1 MNLFDLS
8 LKSSV
13 TVDSPLLHVWD
24 TFTDARSWPDWCRVC
39 IEVWDVSDD
48 LWRPGSKLSFR
59 LRMAN
64 VGVPFSVVVT
74 ESDAP
79 HRVTWESTK
88 FSITATRT
96 LQFVG
101 VGARTEVTDAKRFS
115 SPLLPIWLFYPR
127 WVIRNMTE
135 SWLADLKAEAE
146 RRAV

>member
-1 MNLFDLS
+1 MNIFDLS
-8 LKSSV
+8 MKSSV
-13 TVDSPLLHVWD
+13 TVDSPLSHVWG
-24 TFTDARSWPDWCRVC
+24 TFADARSWPDWSRVC

-48 LWRPGSKLSFR
+48 LWRPHSRLSFR

-79 HRVTWESTK
+79 RRVTWESNK

-101 VGARTEVTDAKRFS
+101 LGGSTEVSDSKRFS
-115 SPLLPIWLFYPR
+115 STIFPVGLCYPR
-127 WVIRNMTE
+127 TVIRNMTE
-135 SWLADLKAEAE
+135 SWLEDLKAEAE

>member
-1 MNLFDLS
+1 MNIFDLS
-8 LKSSV
+8 MKSSV
-13 TVDSPLLHVWD
+13 TVDSPLPHVWD
-24 TFTDARSWPDWCRVC
+24 TFADARSWPDWCRVC

-48 LWRPGSKLSFR
+48 LWRPHSRLSFR
-59 LRMAN
+59 LRMAY

-74 ESDAP
+74 ESHAP

-101 VGARTEVTDAKRFS
+101 LGGSTEVTDSKRFS
-115 SPLLPIWLFYPR
+115 STVFPVGLCYPR
-127 WVIRNMTE
+127 AVIRNMTE
-135 SWLADLKAEAE
+135 SWLEDLKAEAE

>member
-1 MNLFDLS
+1 M
-8 LKSSV
+8 
-13 TVDSPLLHVWD
+13 
-24 TFTDARSWPDWCRVC
+24 
-39 IEVWDVSDD
+39 SDD

-74 ESDAP
+74 ESNAP
-79 HRVTWESTK
+79 HRVTWESAK

-115 SPLLPIWLFYPR
+115 SPLLPLWLFYPR
-127 WVIRNMTE
+127 RVIRNMTE
-135 SWLADLKAEAE
+135 SWLEDLKAEAE
-146 RRAV
+146 RRAA